1 MSVSNDY
8 LEIYAVVD
16 VEGSSMDLNSSPL
29 PDEDDQTYEE
39 PIDVDFAQ
47 SEHVESSVEIMRR
60 VHKIPSGNKLCHAQ
74 ASL

>member
-1 MSVSNDY
+1 
-8 LEIYAVVD
+8 
-16 VEGSSMDLNSSPL
+16 MDLNSSPL

-47 SEHVESSVEIMRR
+47 NEHVESSVEIMRR